1 MNYFNSAGYESK
13 PAKWYFSQFKRK
25 KQPNQITGD
34 GSCTSVLCPKVAAR
48 VHERAPSITRLLMC
62 VRDEVRRVQSHYRMC
77 KQNER
82 VEIEGNPDG
91 KKVTRPPNKNI
102 KPLPPLAELIGAE
115 LRHIRKCDADM
126 PNATLDVRF
135 GTCYIDPEAT
145 CKFSSALLPETLHTT
160 NRPGCSTL
168 LAASM

>member
-1 MNYFNSAGYESK
+1 MGTYRRRWAACPQGPTYCTYWVRVPASAVPYV
-13 PAKWYFSQFKRK
+13 PR
-25 KQPNQITGD
+25 T
-34 GSCTSVLCPKVAAR
+34 VAPQVA
-48 VHERAPSITRLLMC
+48 
-62 VRDEVRRVQSHYRMC
+62 
-77 KQNER
+77 
-82 VEIEGNPDG
+82 
-91 KKVTRPPNKNI
+91 
-102 KPLPPLAELIGAE
+102 AE

-135 GTCYIDPEAT
+135 GTCYINPEAT

>member
-1 MNYFNSAGYESK
+1 M
-13 PAKWYFSQFKRK
+13 
-25 KQPNQITGD
+25 
-34 GSCTSVLCPKVAAR
+34 
-48 VHERAPSITRLLMC
+48 
-62 VRDEVRRVQSHYRMC
+62 
-77 KQNER
+77 
-82 VEIEGNPDG
+82 
-91 KKVTRPPNKNI
+91 TRPPNKNI
-102 KPLPPLAELIGAE
+102 KPLPPLAELIAAE